1 MENAARWRLIDEERR
16 RLDNVLAALEPG
28 QWELP
33 TLCGD
38 WDVRHAGAHLSA
50 AGSAASPRWLVN
62 MARSGFNTDRHNAR
76 LLAGQLGR
84 DWSQTLE
91 RYRLVCTR
99 RIAPLGSSQGLLGE
113 VLVHGQDIARPNK
126 LRLDPSVPAVRE
138 VAEFFAAKDF
148 AVNSKTLSKGLALA
162 AVDDDFSAGSGPQV
176 RGTLLDLVM
185 AMAGRREACDRLEG
199 EGVAALAARIG

>member
-1 MENAARWRLIDEERR
+1 MDDAARWRLIDEERQ
-16 RLDNVLAALEPG
+16 RLDNVLAALQPG

-38 WDVRHAGAHLSA
+38 WDVRHVVAHLSA
-50 AGSAASPRWLVN
+50 AGSTATPRWLVN

-84 DWSQTLE
+84 DFSETLE
-91 RYRLVCTR
+91 RYRLARTR

-113 VLVHGQDIARPNK
+113 VLVHGQDITRPNN
-126 LRLDPSVPAVRE
+126 LGLEPSAPAVRE

-148 AVNSKTLSKGLALA
+148 AVNSKSLVKGLALVA
-162 AVDDDFSAGSGPQV
+162 LDDDFATGAGPHV
-176 RGTLLDLVM
+176 RGNLLDLVM
-185 AMAGRREACDRLEG
+185 AMAGRREACPRLEG
-199 EGVAALAARIG
+199 DGAAALAARIG